1 MSKEKNAKVVAKV
14 TTKDLIAKSLKGLKK
29 GRTVFEL
36 ADKTGKPLPTIRSL
50 MKNFVKLEPRK
61 CKSSGKVVSAYALA
75 A

>member
-1 MSKEKNAKVVAKV
+1 MKKEKNANVVAKV

-36 ADKTGKPLPTIRSL
+36 ADKTGSNINTIRAL
-50 MKNFVKLEPRK
+50 MKGFVKLEPRK
-61 CKSSGKVVSAYALA
+61 CKSSGKIVAAYALA